1 MVVVVVLMGDR
12 VRLGL
17 VGGKTAPPPPPPPG
31 GGGGGGVG
39 GGKTPPPP
47 PPPMWGSLLAE
58 ASSPRPPNTK
68 EKKPLIAGNTPGDP
82 ICLPPCKTSGN
93 FRNFAELY
101 LRSFKT
107 YHLQT

>member
-17 VGGKTAPPPPPPPG
+17 VGGKTA
-31 GGGGGGVG
+31 
-39 GGKTPPPP
+39 
-47 PPPMWGSLLAE
+47 
-58 ASSPRPPNTK
+58 RPPNTR
-68 EKKPLIAGNTPGDP
+68 EKKPLVAGNPPGDP

-93 FRNFAELY
+93 CRNFAELY

>member
-17 VGGKTAPPPPPPPG
+17 VGGKTAPPPP
-31 GGGGGGVG
+31 
-39 GGKTPPPP
+39 
-47 PPPMWGSLLAE
+47 MWGSLLAE
-58 ASSPRPPNTK
+58 ASSPRPPNTR
-68 EKKPLIAGNTPGDP
+68 EKKPLVAGNLPGDP

-93 FRNFAELY
+93 CRNFAELY